1 MSETKLRT
9 AMAAVLRAGSVD
21 DVERAVERVAQT
33 LGFQRAAILSLP
45 TMQHASYVMHSAGA
59 PHLELR
65 HIAAESPLA
74 PGGFLDALRA
84 GSAGDPS
91 VPHDDVR
98 GFFVLAPLR
107 ERERTL
113 CYFYADSPAPGID
126 AVQAGADISHV
137 LDIAG
142 LVCANLRL
150 LSERDALLA
159 EVESLATS
167 DSLTSLANRRMF
179 EERIAEELHR
189 SARSRRP
196 FALALFDVDRF
207 GEINSRFGRAAGD
220 EALQHVAS
228 TIRARARHVDYIA
241 RFGGDEFAML
251 LVDVDHQTA
260 RRVAERI
267 LDGLAQARVSFPSTL
282 AASAGVALSYP
293 VDTVE
298 TLLERAEAALLDAK
312 RAGSNK
318 ARVT

>member
-1 MSETKLRT
+1 MSESKLRT
-9 AMAAVLRAGSVD
+9 AMAGVLRAGSVD

-45 TMQHASYVMHSAGA
+45 TMQHASYVMHSAGT
-59 PHLELR
+59 PHVELR
-65 HIAAESPLA
+65 HIASESPLA

-84 GSAGDPS
+84 GSEGDAA
-91 VPHDDVR
+91 VPHGDVR
-98 GFFVLAPLR
+98 GFFVIAPLR

-113 CYFYADSPAPGID
+113 CYFYADSPLQGID
-126 AVQAGADISHV
+126 AVQAAADVSHV

-150 LSERDALLA
+150 LGERDALLA

-196 FALALFDVDRF
+196 FALA
-207 GEINSRFGRAAGD
+207 RFGRAAGD